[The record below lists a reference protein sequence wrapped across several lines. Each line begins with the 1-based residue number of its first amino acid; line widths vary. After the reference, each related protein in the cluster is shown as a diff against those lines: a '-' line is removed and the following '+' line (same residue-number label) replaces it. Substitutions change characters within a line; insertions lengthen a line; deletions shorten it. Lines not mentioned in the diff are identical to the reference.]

1 MKQSITRRDFL
12 NGTALALAAGATLS
26 PRDLLALEQ
35 AAATAGRIGQDYYP
49 PTLTGM
55 RGNHD
60 GSFEVAHAMAWRGE
74 KPTEYAAL
82 DEAYDLVIVGG
93 GLSGLAS
100 AYLYRKQAGADKKIL
115 ILENHDDFGGHA
127 KRNEFHADGR
137 TLLGVGGSV
146 NLEQDSFSADV
157 HTVLKEIGVD
167 LERLDAAREPEHLLA
182 QLGEAQMGY
191 YLNGQTYGQDRI
203 AHGQWIHTWLGQG
216 DVRASI
222 GALGLPSDQE
232 RRLVALAEGD
242 RDLLDELSLWETK
255 RYIETTSYR
264 DFLSQKAGLEPETIA
279 LFDPFLRILYGLGAE
294 SCSVAEAF
302 LTGAPG
308 MKSLGLTGSLVSK
321 LFVYMI
327 PSVRFP
333 LFPDGNASIARMLV
347 RRLMPEVAP
356 GSTMDDVV
364 SARFDYSR
372 LDREESPV
380 RLRLNS
386 TVVHAVNRDGGVEVS
401 YVQGGKAYSLRARHC
416 ILACYNGIIPHLCP
430 ELPKAQKEQLKYG
443 VKVPLVMTNVLLRTG
458 DAVKAAGPVQ
468 YACPGS
474 FYEMVSEAPP
484 VSLGEYQGARRSGPM
499 VLWMAHNPSPQND
512 GQQTARDLYRLGRHR
527 LYSTPFSA
535 FESAVEQQLTGM
547 FGRNGFD
554 AERDIEAIT
563 VNRWAHGYSYEYT
576 DLYDPDWEEGQAP
589 HELGRR
595 PLGRISIANADS
607 EGSAYLHAAID
618 AAWRAVGER
627 LSD

>member
-1 MKQSITRRDFL
+1 MKSSITRRDFL
-12 NGTALALAAGATLS
+12 NGAALALGAGAMLS
-26 PRDLLALEQ
+26 SRDLLALES
-35 AAATAGRIGQDYYP
+35 ATADAGRIGQDYYP

-55 RGNHD
+55 RGNHA

-82 DEAYDLVIVGG
+82 DETYDLVIVGG

-127 KRNEFHADGR
+127 KRNEFHSDGR
-137 TLLGVGGSV
+137 MLLGIGGSV
-146 NLEQDSFSADV
+146 NLEQDNFSDDV

-167 LERLDAAREPEHLLA
+167 LERLDAAREPGHLLA
-182 QLGEAQMGY
+182 QLGDAQMGY
-191 YLNGQTYGQDRI
+191 YLNKQTYGKDRV
-203 AHGQWIHTWLGQG
+203 AHGQWIQTWLGQG

-222 GALGLPSDQE
+222 GAFGLPSDQE
-232 RRLVALAEGD
+232 KRLVALAEGE
-242 RDLLDELSLWETK
+242 RDLLPELSLWETK

-264 DFLSQKAGLEPETIA
+264 DFLSQKAGLKPETIA
-279 LFDPFLRILYGLGAE
+279 LFDPLVRIFYGVGVE

-321 LFVYMI
+321 LFAYMA

-347 RRLMPEVAP
+347 RRLIPEVAP

-364 SARFDYSR
+364 SARFDYSK
-372 LDREESPV
+372 LDREESPI

-386 TVVHAVNRDGGVEVS
+386 TVVHAVNHDGGVEVS

-416 ILACYNGIIPHLCP
+416 IMACYNGIIPHICP
-430 ELPKAQKEQLKYG
+430 ELPEAQKEHLKYG
-443 VKVPLVMTNVLLRTG
+443 VKVPLVMTNVLLRNS

-468 YACPGS
+468 YVCPGS
-474 FYEMVSEAPP
+474 FYEIVSEAPP
-484 VSLGEYQGARRSGPM
+484 VSLGEYRGARQSGPI
-499 VLWMAHNPSPQND
+499 VLWMAHNPSPQNN

-527 LYSTPFSA
+527 LYSTPFST

-547 FGRNGFD
+547 FGRHGFD
-554 AERDIEAIT
+554 AGRDIEAIT

-576 DLYDPDWEEGQAP
+576 DLYDPDWEDGQAP
-589 HELGRR
+589 HELGRK
-595 PLGRISIANADS
+595 PLGCISIANADS